1 MVYYLGNWNY
11 RYEGMSTSV
20 EVTEGAATVVN
31 FTLKS
36 HNLIQ
41 WSRAYDFNIA
51 ENLKND
57 SYTSAKDVKE
67 ILTKLARYVL
77 VDSLSSS

>member
-1 MVYYLGNWNY
+1 MVYHFEKWIC

-20 EVTEGAATVVN
+20 EVTDGAAVVVN

-36 HNLIQ
+36 HNLNE
-41 WSRAYDFNIA
+41 WSTAYDFNNA

-67 ILTKLARYVL
+67 ILTKLAR
-77 VDSLSSS
+77 

>member
-1 MVYYLGNWNY
+1 MKYHIEKWIC

-20 EVTEGAATVVN
+20 EVTDGAAVVVN

-36 HNLIQ
+36 HNLNE
-41 WSRAYDFNIA
+41 WSRAYDFNNA

-57 SYTSAKDVKE
+57 SYTGAKDVKE
-67 ILTKLARYVL
+67 ILTKLAR
-77 VDSLSSS
+77 